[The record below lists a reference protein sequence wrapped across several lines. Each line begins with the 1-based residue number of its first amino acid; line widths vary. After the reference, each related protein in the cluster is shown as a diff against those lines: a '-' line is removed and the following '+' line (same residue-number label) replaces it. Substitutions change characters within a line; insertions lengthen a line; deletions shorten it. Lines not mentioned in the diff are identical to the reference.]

1 VSSGVFTV
9 LGVMPPIL
17 GSRKIVELATS
28 GLNNVL
34 GACFA
39 VEPDPIKA
47 GDLIKNHIIDKRKKL
62 GLPV

>member
-1 VSSGVFTV
+1 MASGVFTV

-17 GSRKIVELATS
+17 GSGKITELATS
-28 GLNNVL
+28 GLNNVF

-47 GDLIKNHIIDKRKKL
+47 ADLITAHIIEKRKGL
-62 GLPV
+62 GLSA